1 MKKIVIALLFAL
13 CLSLSLGQQVAFA
26 ASNSCQQTLNTGS
39 ATTTQVFW
47 EQPLAFT
54 GWSGGV
60 ITNDM
65 YFNGCGQVVS
75 LKINGEDWERLRKE
89 GKLDGLRYIY
99 KKDNSLAIRKVQGT
113 QPGSISQ
120 DQFFDS
126 NTVVFKGNK

>member
-26 ASNSCQQTLNTGS
+26 ASSSCKQTLNTGS

-65 YFNGCGQVVS
+65 YFNGCGTTAS
-75 LKINGEDWERLRKE
+75 IKINGADWEKLRKE
-89 GKLDGLRYIY
+89 GKLDGLRYII
-99 KKDNSLAIRKVQGT
+99 KDGNSLGIRKIQGT
-113 QPGSISQ
+113 QPGNISQ

-126 NTVVFKGNK
+126 TTVVYKGNR

>member
-13 CLSLSLGQQVAFA
+13 CLSLSLDQGVAFA
-26 ASNSCQQTLNTGS
+26 ASTSCKQTLNTGS
-39 ATTTQVFW
+39 ATTLQVFW
-47 EQPLAFT
+47 EQPLAFH

-65 YFNGCGQVVS
+65 YFNGCGTTVS
-75 LKINGEDWERLRKE
+75 VKINGADWEKLRKE

-99 KKDNSLAIRKVQGT
+99 KKDNSLAVRKIQGT
-113 QPGSISQ
+113 KPGSISQ

-126 NTVVFKGNK
+126 NTVVYKGNR